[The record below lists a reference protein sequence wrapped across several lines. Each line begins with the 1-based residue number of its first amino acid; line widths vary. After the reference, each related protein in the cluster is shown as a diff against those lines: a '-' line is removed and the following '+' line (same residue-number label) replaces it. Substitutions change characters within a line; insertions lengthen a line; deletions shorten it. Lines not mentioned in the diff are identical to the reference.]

1 MEMGILA
8 KANAKKLLKK
18 YFIKDPAKLDLY
30 AIAGYEDL
38 FIEERDL
45 FTSEGQLVVKEGMG
59 IITVDDKI
67 IEKGQKKFTIAHE
80 MGHFFNSG
88 KKNGSYFCSGLDIRG
103 IKQDITAEIDANDF
117 EAELLMPEE
126 WIVNFTK
133 GKKFGKKLLSETA
146 EYFDISLSAAAL
158 RYAEIGNHPVAVIM
172 SKDGVVKW
180 SRINKYFT
188 FHFIRNGS
196 KINDLSYAY
205 EFFKGEKITDEPEE
219 ILADAWFREDF
230 NYKKDYFLYEQNI
243 PMYRYNSV
251 LTLLWE
257 K

>member
-1 MEMGILA
+1 MSILA
-8 KANAKKLLKK
+8 KANAKKLLKEL
-18 YFIKDPAKLDLY
+18 FINKPAQIDLY
-30 AIAGYEDL
+30 AIAGCENI

-45 FTSEGQLVVKEGMG
+45 LSSEGQLVVNDGMG
-59 IITVDDKI
+59 IISVDNKI
-67 IEKGQKKFTIAHE
+67 AEKGQKKFTIAHE
-80 MGHFFNSG
+80 LGHYFNTG

-103 IKQDITAEIDANDF
+103 IKQNITAEVDANDF
-117 EAELLMPEE
+117 AAELLMPEG
-126 WIVNFTK
+126 WFCSFTK
-133 GKKFGKKLLSETA
+133 GKKFDKKILSETA

-158 RYAEIGNHPVAVIM
+158 RYAEIGNHPIAIIM

-180 SRINKYFT
+180 SRINKYFS
-188 FHFIRNGS
+188 FHFIRNSS
-196 KINDLSYAY
+196 KVSNLSYAY
-205 EFFKGEKITDEPEE
+205 EFFNGEKIPDDPEE
-219 ILADAWFREDF
+219 ILADAWFSEDF

>member
-1 MEMGILA
+1 MGILA
-8 KANAKKLLKK
+8 KANANKLLKK

-30 AIAGYEDL
+30 SIAGCENL
-38 FIEERDL
+38 FIEEKDL
-45 FTSEGQLVVKEGMG
+45 FTSEGQLVVKDTMG
-59 IITVDDKI
+59 IISIDDKI
-67 IEKGQKKFTIAHE
+67 TEKGQKKFTIAHE

-103 IKQDITAEIDANDF
+103 IKQDITAEVDANDF
-117 EAELLMPEE
+117 AAELLMPEE
-126 WIVNFTK
+126 WFCSFTK
-133 GKKFGKKLLSETA
+133 GKKFNKKLLSDTA
-146 EYFDISLSAAAL
+146 EYLGVSLSAIAL

-172 SKDGVVKW
+172 SRDGVVKW

-196 KINDLSYAY
+196 KINNLSYAY
-205 EFFKGEKITDEPEE
+205 EFFNGEKISDEPEE
-219 ILADAWFREDF
+219 ILADAWFAEDF
-230 NYKKDYFLYEQNI
+230 NYKKDYFIYEQNI

>member
-1 MEMGILA
+1 MGILA
-8 KANAKKLLKK
+8 KANAKKLLNE
-18 YFIKDPAKLDLY
+18 YLIKNPSKLDLY
-30 AIAGYEDL
+30 AIAGYENL
-38 FIEERDL
+38 FIEETDL
-45 FTSEGQLVVKEGMG
+45 FSSEGQLVVKDGMG
-59 IITVDDKI
+59 IITIDDKI
-67 IEKGQKKFTIAHE
+67 TEKGQKKFTIAHE
-80 MGHFFNSG
+80 MGHFFNTG

-103 IKQDITAEIDANDF
+103 IKQTITAEIDANDF
-117 EAELLMPEE
+117 AAELLMPED
-126 WIVNFTK
+126 WFCTFTK
-133 GKKFGKKLLSETA
+133 GKKFEKKLLSGTA

-158 RYAEIGNHPVAVIM
+158 RYAEIGNHPVAIIM

-180 SRINKYFT
+180 NRINKYFT

-196 KINDLSYAY
+196 KINNLSYAY
-205 EFFKGEKITDEPEE
+205 EFFNGEKIPDDPEQ
-219 ILADAWFREDF
+219 ILADAWFAEDF

>member
-1 MEMGILA
+1 
-8 KANAKKLLKK
+8 
-18 YFIKDPAKLDLY
+18 
-30 AIAGYEDL
+30 
-38 FIEERDL
+38 
-45 FTSEGQLVVKEGMG
+45 
-59 IITVDDKI
+59 
-67 IEKGQKKFTIAHE
+67 
-80 MGHFFNSG
+80 
-88 KKNGSYFCSGLDIRG
+88 
-103 IKQDITAEIDANDF
+103 
-117 EAELLMPEE
+117 MPEE

-205 EFFKGEKITDEPEE
+205 EFFKGEKITDEPQE